1 MEKPSLANAV
11 AGYLWPKDFKKFKS
25 ETCYRGDVKGVETII
40 TWTVGHAMT
49 SLEPGE
55 YNQEWGDFRKYPVIP
70 DAWRKKV
77 SADKKKQMSFIK
89 DELKKVDEVV
99 NGGDPDRE
107 GQLLVDEV
115 LEYYKYKGPVKRIL
129 INAYD
134 DESLRRAFNDI
145 REDSEFRNLYYA
157 GLTRERADW
166 LYGMNCSRAY
176 SVNGSRFGMEG
187 VMRIGRVKTPTL
199 ALVVRREREIQKFKP
214 QDYYLLNGLFVKD
227 GIQFKA
233 TYVPPEDMVDAEGRV
248 LKKGLLEG
256 VMKKLSPKGTVESVE
271 KKSGK
276 EAPPLPYSLDSL
288 QVEANRRYKM
298 SPKQVLD
305 TTQSLYEKKF
315 VTYPRSDCNY
325 IPDAQHEDGSRILS
339 MLAGYGIKG
348 AEGGQAHIKS
358 KAFNDKKVSAHHA
371 IIPTFVAPKGLDEYE
386 SKLYDMIALRYVLQF
401 YPPCEFDTTNF
412 TIKVD
417 DALFKGT
424 GKEIKKK
431 GFRVLYGDQSD
442 KEKEEEVTL
451 PKLAKGD
458 VVDASFEIGEKTTTP
473 PKRFTEGSLIAAMT
487 NIWRF
492 VSDKETKEMLKECKG
507 LGTPATR
514 DKIISELMMMG
525 KNQKEPYM
533 KKVKN
538 ELVPTDLG
546 CALVDNVSE
555 HLTSPEFTAIMEYNL
570 GQIAEGKMSM
580 QEYMDEL
587 LEDVM
592 DCISH
597 AEDPNS
603 YKTFVSNGGV
613 LCPECEK
620 TFLKRVFIKSRN
632 IYAWIC
638 PDKECLNSEGKKV
651 FYDDRDGQPVI
662 LEKFDCTCGHP
673 LKRVRKNDGNYAWVC
688 PSNDGGC
695 GKWYDDDDEKPLFLK
710 EYTCPSC
717 QHMLRRVHKKDGNY
731 AWVCSS
737 NDGGCGKW
745 YDDVKAAPYFPKAEK
760 CACGGN
766 LKRVRKKDGSYAWV
780 CESCSKWYDDKDGK
794 PVEQKPKG
802 APKGK
807 SKKKGA

>member
-1 MEKPSLANAV
+1 M
-11 AGYLWPKDFKKFKS
+11 
-25 ETCYRGDVKGVETII
+25 
-40 TWTVGHAMT
+40 
-49 SLEPGE
+49 
-55 YNQEWGDFRKYPVIP
+55 
-70 DAWRKKV
+70 
-77 SADKKKQMSFIK
+77 
-89 DELKKVDEVV
+89 
-99 NGGDPDRE
+99 
-107 GQLLVDEV
+107 
-115 LEYYKYKGPVKRIL
+115 
-129 INAYD
+129 
-134 DESLRRAFNDI
+134 
-145 REDSEFRNLYYA
+145 
-157 GLTRERADW
+157 
-166 LYGMNCSRAY
+166 
-176 SVNGSRFGMEG
+176 
-187 VMRIGRVKTPTL
+187 
-199 ALVVRREREIQKFKP
+199 
-214 QDYYLLNGLFVKD
+214 
-227 GIQFKA
+227 
-233 TYVPPEDMVDAEGRV
+233 
-248 LKKGLLEG
+248 
-256 VMKKLSPKGTVESVE
+256 
-271 KKSGK
+271 
-276 EAPPLPYSLDSL
+276 
-288 QVEANRRYKM
+288 
-298 SPKQVLD
+298 
-305 TTQSLYEKKF
+305 
-315 VTYPRSDCNY
+315 
-325 IPDAQHEDGSRILS
+325 
-339 MLAGYGIKG
+339 
-348 AEGGQAHIKS
+348 
-358 KAFNDKKVSAHHA
+358 
-371 IIPTFVAPKGLDEYE
+371 
-386 SKLYDMIALRYVLQF
+386 
-401 YPPCEFDTTNF
+401 
-412 TIKVD
+412 
-417 DALFKGT
+417 
-424 GKEIKKK
+424 
-431 GFRVLYGDQSD
+431 
-442 KEKEEEVTL
+442 

-673 LKRVRKNDGNYAWVC
+673 LKRVRKKDGNYAWVC

-717 QHMLRRVHKKDGNY
+717 KHTLRRVHKKDGNY

-745 YDDVKAAPYFPKAEK
+745 YDDVKAARTEFRNSVPSYRWSYEAIHVTEQILAPGAPERIACPVILFSAETDFSVEREPQQ
-760 CACGGN
+760 AFIG
-766 LKRVRKKDGSYAWV
+766 RVRNGQFVSVPGSRHEIYRSVNDVLFPWWNQVITFLKAN
-780 CESCSKWYDDKDGK
+780 CHHS
-794 PVEQKPKG
+794 
-802 APKGK
+802 
-807 SKKKGA
+807 